1 MTDDIVERMK
11 EALKV
16 AETELTRIASNEGW
30 LSSELAL
37 DKVRAALAE
46 AEKLGKSRAVVSDA
60 KSLSD
65 YIIEK
70 HTAGLGSLKKTAR

>member
-1 MTDDIVERMK
+1 MTDIIEKMK

-46 AEKLGKSRAVVSDA
+46 ADTTDPVEGQEAHLRKMGIA
-60 KSLSD
+60 
-65 YIIEK
+65 
-70 HTAGLGSLKKTAR
+70 T